1 MRHHSLICSGSVVAF
16 SCQPANSGR
25 LFGPAGK
32 TGRSAAAKSRAA
44 VRFGS
49 SERVAVS
56 ESVCI
61 FTLFVSVE
69 FVEAARI
76 RRGPGIEPLTTG
88 SRRSFHQALTAAAM
102 VPLPPVVKRKAG
114 GCGCNPPR
122 FLPSLFWSDT
132 VDPLTRPIVRVGTAR
147 GVANGVGVRCVQRQR
162 LLSGLEVK
170 DDLLRFVA
178 VETFERHVWCALNR
192 SDARFAF
199 QVRGLQ
205 VFTFE
210 YFIFCHFITFS
221 VACCPSRNCKVRDSV
236 GLSKL
241 DCTQTVQ
248 PSARATMTQRTL
260 LSVGGHSWPSG
271 SSLVTARTMIIA
283 GFPPLAGEQVESAS
297 DAGTRR
303 EANGGCSSRMMPAE
317 TSTSSTA
324 AVRLR
329 QSVPMLA
336 ASAAHEAW
344 SRRRWAKSDWAG
356 DW

>member
-1 MRHHSLICSGSVVAF
+1 MRHHSLICSGSEVAF

-25 LFGPAGK
+25 LSGPAGK

-49 SERVAVS
+49 SESVAVS

-61 FTLFVSVE
+61 FTLCASWNLSRPRGSG
-69 FVEAARI
+69 AA
-76 RRGPGIEPLTTG
+76 PVLSLTTG
-88 SRRSFHQALTAAAM
+88 SRRSFHQALTAVAAV

-329 QSVPMLA
+329 QS
-336 ASAAHEAW
+336 
-344 SRRRWAKSDWAG
+344 
-356 DW
+356 